1 MLAFLHTQYV
11 TCNFVA
17 VQSVN
22 A

>member
-11 TCNFVA
+11 TCNVVA